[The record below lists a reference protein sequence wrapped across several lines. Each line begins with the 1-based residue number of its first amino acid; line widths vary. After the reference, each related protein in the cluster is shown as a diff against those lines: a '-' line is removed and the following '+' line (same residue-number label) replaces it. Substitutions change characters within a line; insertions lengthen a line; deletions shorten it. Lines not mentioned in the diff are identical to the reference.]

1 MNNVIAYMLLGV
13 ASAPPDREHPYGHRK
28 FEALAVFAIGVVV
41 AMMSLQVFIRAVSGA
56 TVSIDQSRVGLA
68 LMLVVLTV
76 NIGFTAWEHR
86 QAVRLDSPL
95 LRADATHT
103 LSDVAVTIAVIA
115 GWQLAVRGHPWVD
128 SLLAIGVAA
137 FVMWLAVGL
146 FRRSVPVLV
155 DARAIDPAVIHD
167 AVADI
172 DGIRRIAVVGSHQAG
187 SQLLVEVL
195 VSVPGEMTTMAS
207 HRIAD
212 LVERRIGERLAGVRV
227 MVHIEPDGA
236 ETARPG

>member
-1 MNNVIAYMLLGV
+1 
-13 ASAPPDREHPYGHRK
+13 
-28 FEALAVFAIGVVV
+28 
-41 AMMSLQVFIRAVSGA
+41 
-56 TVSIDQSRVGLA
+56 
-68 LMLVVLTV
+68 
-76 NIGFTAWEHR
+76 
-86 QAVRLDSPL
+86 
-95 LRADATHT
+95 
-103 LSDVAVTIAVIA
+103 
-115 GWQLAVRGHPWVD
+115 
-128 SLLAIGVAA
+128 
-137 FVMWLAVGL
+137 MWLAVGL

-167 AVADI
+167 AVADV

-187 SQLLVEVL
+187 SELLVEVL